1 MMTSAAPTDLRRELA
16 KLPAFLRRDLMVQ
29 LSYRTGL
36 LTDWINLLAQVAVFG
51 YVSKLVDP
59 SKLPQFG
66 GTRGSYIAYVS
77 VGIAV
82 SGFLQIGVGRL
93 MTVVRGEQL
102 MGTLE
107 SLLVTPTHSTTLL
120 LGSVSYDLIY
130 VPIRT
135 FVFLLVVAAALD
147 VNFESQGV
155 VPALAILTVFVPF
168 VWGLG
173 AITAAVVL
181 TFRRGAGVVGVAT
194 FALTVTSGTYFPVG
208 LFPSWVET
216 IAKVNPLTIA
226 LDGMRDSLL
235 GGAGWTDA
243 LGTIVLVAPFTAV
256 SLFAG
261 AVAFRWAMRR
271 ERQLGTLGIY

>member
-1 MMTSAAPTDLRRELA
+1 MTSAAPTDLRRELA
-16 KLPAFLRRDLMVQ
+16 KLAAFLRRDLMVQ

-59 SKLPQFG
+59 SKMPQFG

-135 FVFLLVVAAALD
+135 LVFLLVVAAALD
-147 VNFESQGV
+147 VNFESRGV

-216 IAKVNPLTIA
+216 IANLNPLTIA
-226 LDGMRDSLL
+226 LDGMRDALL

-243 LGTIVLVAPFTAV
+243 LGTILLVAPFTAA

>member
-16 KLPAFLRRDLMVQ
+16 KLAAFLRRDLMVQ

-51 YVSKLVDP
+51 YVSKLIDP
-59 SKLPQFG
+59 SKMPQFG

-120 LGSVSYDLIY
+120 LGSVAYDLIY

-135 FVFLLVVAAALD
+135 LVFLLIVAAFLD
-147 VNFESQGV
+147 VNFESHGV

-173 AITAAVVL
+173 AVTAAVVL
-181 TFRRGAGVVGVAT
+181 TFRRGSGVVGVAT
-194 FALTVTSGTYFPVG
+194 FALTVTSDTYFPVG
-208 LFPSWVET
+208 LFPSFVET
-216 IAKVNPLTIA
+216 IANANPLTIA
-226 LDGMRDSLL
+226 LDGMRDQLL

-243 LGTIVLVAPFTAV
+243 LGTCVLVAPFTAV